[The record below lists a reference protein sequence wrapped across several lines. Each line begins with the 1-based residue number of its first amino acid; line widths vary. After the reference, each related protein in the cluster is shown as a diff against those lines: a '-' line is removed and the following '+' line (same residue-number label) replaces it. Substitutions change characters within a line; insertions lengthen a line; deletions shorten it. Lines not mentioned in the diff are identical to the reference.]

1 MKRKVVQRK
10 VTAAVMIATM
20 AMGSVP
26 AIASASESSEVSAS
40 ASDSSTAGSFEE
52 SREDTSSDSEV
63 SGAEEST
70 EDTSSETDSE
80 EGQETTDETP
90 AETPT
95 EDKAEETPA
104 EDTEDKSETE
114 DTETPSADEETKDE
128 VTGGETTTDE
138 TPAETPTETPAETPI
153 ETPVEEVKDEAE
165 SYSYTYTGE
174 AISPVLGEGEEF
186 VSGDTEAVN
195 VGEYTATVSKDGEE
209 YDLNWTIA
217 PATLTATPVYTIKID
232 DTGLV
237 INTFVAVD
245 GFVANENEETAAG
258 YTAPTVSAQPTT
270 VEEAKAMKAE
280 GGEADNYVFEY
291 ADSVESDTN
300 AISTLSELNSD
311 DAPFS
316 SAEEIENGE
325 YTVTANVYIPGHL
338 NKVLGINAYPSNP
351 DDPFGSNP
359 EGNATVPTNPVY
371 DNAKLVV
378 SGEGET
384 KKYTLTIPIKN
395 NIFTIQ
401 DVKSGEG
408 IEVVGTQV
416 DENTYGKYPSRIK
429 EITVELKNLS
439 GKYTFGDC
447 HEYPTL
453 LSEDWYIP
461 LNCAVMLGD
470 IGKEVKKDQEIVYKN
485 HYSNPYYGFGFE
497 GVLANEYLD
506 LNEVKV
512 NIPRTEKDLT
522 NAKLKVVSHSAG
534 EAEYD
539 KVYNKLQSERASAKY
554 LNNIEMYMYDIEV
567 VDENDN
573 PIDISDARNIKTTI
587 ADVGSYIY
595 METWESVE
603 TYPVAYLYDEE
614 SDSYEWLSDAM
625 KNEAIK
631 GDGDYAALQAT
642 GIDFTTNKLG
652 TIVFVVNP
660 QKAKLRTFKE
670 WNVDEG
676 VKLRFGGNG
685 NNNSYDLTS
694 LNASYENL
702 GKTKESE
709 IKTAIGKDYAEVVN
723 AYKVGIDAVGEI
735 KYAEQDYT
743 GVDLVVSVA
752 DKANDEYDAYLITK
766 HKDGSITSERLSSS
780 AADDSHVSIAVV
792 SPEMT
797 KAEQTARMT
806 SLTANVSSFDID
818 NEDGSLSYIALVK
831 DNTPEV
837 TSLVYNGKEQV
848 GVKEGECYTVTGTL
862 KGTDAGEY
870 TATATLKD
878 GYTWSDGDTNK
889 VKNFKWQIIPAT
901 LTATY
906 KGEAVE
912 AGNTPAYAVSVKGFV
927 NGETADK
934 LEGYEAPTITA
945 PTNLEKGKY
954 DLTPAGGNATNN
966 YKFEYVGGPLYY
978 GYNIL
983 KTPDMTL
990 NLWNKEYTGQVITD
1004 VSTIFPDECGQVDLY
1019 YRKFTTDE
1027 WTKMDT
1033 KEIVHAGYYK
1043 VTVDINDDWVI
1054 DYSRNS
1060 GNFYDSTTNLDTS
1073 WEQNGKTYVNYT
1085 GKYVE
1090 GSFLGGN
1097 HLGFT
1102 IDEYADGIYSDEI
1115 PTPEEVK
1122 YKVGQWQKSG
1132 SYYHGMIN
1140 DETIETAD
1148 GWIGPKFTVSKT
1160 KVDGEDYI
1168 SFGIDDAAMTA
1179 NEPSTNQW
1187 VFVSTDYYWPIAGGL
1202 FFDAAPAKL
1211 LSPTTTDEETGK
1223 KVLVDDR
1230 IEREVNAIK
1239 GAEDG
1244 SALTVKLA
1252 DSDVIPEEII
1262 AAMIGKN
1269 VDVHFTGD
1277 NFDITLNTTKV
1288 AVPTAE
1294 GTSFTYTGKEIEG
1307 IKFGKEAGIAYT
1319 VSGTTKATDPGT
1331 YTATATL
1338 AEGWKWADG
1347 TTAPK
1352 TFEWSINKKQSTGSD
1367 EVAETRTVTANL
1379 YVPGELNTVL
1389 GVNAYLTNGANPLG
1403 EGGYEKTTPTKPVS
1417 NNAKLK
1423 IYSDGRR
1430 VLELDIPNPVFTLQA
1445 IGGCSNAEITN
1456 IEYEDGTFG
1465 NYSSRISHVTIEL
1478 LDDSGEYRFN
1488 DCTEHPTLLRTDWNV
1503 PLYLNVNF
1511 SGGNSGLP
1519 SNDVDKDKLNSIISG
1534 GGSGNGSVSDIKVD
1548 AGAYLDSD
1556 ADIESSEITS
1566 GTTADTVK
1574 KAASNVK
1581 KIYEVKAKLNG
1592 NEVQPSGK
1600 VKVYI
1605 PALDGVKA
1613 EDVKIY
1619 LVDEK
1624 TGEKTELS
1632 FKLSDDKKTYET
1644 ETEKLGIFAV
1654 CTDEELPAEEVTTP
1668 AETTETANAEFK
1680 DIEKHWAKDY
1690 IKQAVEKG
1698 LFKGVSEMEFAPDKA
1713 TTRAMFVT
1721 VLSRIDGVENGQF
1734 RTGKFT
1740 DVASDEWFATAV
1752 AWAEANGIVSGVS
1765 ENKFAPNK
1773 DITREQMA
1781 AMLYRF
1787 AQYKGIDLGGEE
1799 SVSFND
1805 EASIS
1810 DYAKEAVEAMAKA
1823 GIISG
1828 RENGSFDPKAK
1839 ATRAETASMLVR
1851 FTEKY
1856 MNTTPAEEEQA

>member
-1 MKRKVVQRK
+1 MKRKVIQRRL
-10 VTAAVMIATM
+10 TTAVMIATM
-20 AMGSVP
+20 AMGTAP
-26 AIASASESSEVSAS
+26 AMAVASEGGEPGVSAPEGS
-40 ASDSSTAGSFEE
+40 AE
-52 SREDTSSDSEV
+52 
-63 SGAEEST
+63 GAEKADAQESAPAEENT
-70 EDTSSETDSE
+70 EKAENTEGTTEETTEEVTETPAEEPAEEPAQEEEKQEEKQEDDAEKSDAAETPATPEEGETD
-80 EGQETTDETP
+80 ETPETPVETP
-90 AETPT
+90 AET
-95 EDKAEETPA
+95 
-104 EDTEDKSETE
+104 
-114 DTETPSADEETKDE
+114 
-128 VTGGETTTDE
+128 TGGAGGGAAQEE
-138 TPAETPTETPAETPI
+138 QAETA
-153 ETPVEEVKDEAE
+153 V
-165 SYSYTYTGE
+165 YTYTGK
-174 AISPVLGEGEEF
+174 AISPALAEGEAF
-186 VSGDTEAVN
+186 VSGETEAIA
-195 VGEYTATVSKDGEE
+195 VGTYTARVAKDGAE
-209 YDLNWTIA
+209 YDLEWQIA
-217 PATLTATPVYTIKID
+217 PATLTVTPVYTVKID
-232 DTGLV
+232 DIGLV
-237 INTFVAVD
+237 IDTKVMVD
-245 GFVANENEETAAG
+245 GFVGGEDADTAAG
-258 YTAPTVSAQPTT
+258 YTAPTVEQPTT
-270 VEEAKAMKAE
+270 VDEAKAMKAY
-280 GGEADNYVFEY
+280 GGAAENYVFVY
-291 ADSVESDTN
+291 ADSVESDVN
-300 AISTLSELNSD
+300 AIATLSEFNSD

-316 SAEEIENGE
+316 AAEEIENGE

-395 NIFTIQ
+395 NVFTIQ
-401 DVKSGEG
+401 DIKSGEG

-416 DENTYGKYPSRIK
+416 DKNTYGKYPSRIK

-439 GKYTFGDC
+439 GKYTFGEC

-485 HYSNPYYGFGFE
+485 HYQNPYYGFGFE

-512 NIPRTEKDLT
+512 TVPRTEKDLT
-522 NAKLKVVSHSAG
+522 NAKLQVTSYTEDDSK
-534 EAEYD
+534 YD
-539 KVYNKLQSERASAKY
+539 KVFAKLQSERVVEKY
-554 LNNIEMYMYDIEV
+554 QHDITMLMYDIAL

-573 PIDISDARNIKTTI
+573 PIDISDAKNMKVTI
-587 ADVGSYIY
+587 ADIGTYIY
-595 METWESVE
+595 MQTWGEYEIE

-614 SDSYEWLSDAM
+614 TDSYEWISDAM
-625 KNEAIK
+625 KNEAIQ
-631 GDGDYAALQAT
+631 GDGDYSALQAT

-660 QKAKLRTFKE
+660 ENAKLRTFKE
-670 WNVDEG
+670 WNVENG

-685 NNNSYDLTS
+685 NTNNYDLKS
-694 LNASYENL
+694 LNASYANL
-702 GKTKESE
+702 GNTKADE
-709 IKTAIGKDYAEVVN
+709 IKTAIGKDYVEVVS

-752 DKANDEYDAYLITK
+752 DKANDAYDAYLITQD
-766 HKDGSITSERLSSS
+766 KDGNITSERLSSS
-780 AADDSHVSIAVV
+780 AVDDSHVSIAVV
-792 SPEMT
+792 SPDMK

-806 SLTANVSSFDID
+806 ALTANVSSFDID
-818 NEDGSLSYIALVK
+818 NEDGALSYIALVK

-848 GVKEGECYTVTGTL
+848 GVKEGESYTVTGTL
-862 KGTDAGEY
+862 KGTDVGEY

-878 GYTWSDGDTNK
+878 GYEWSDGDTNK
-889 VKNFKWQIIPAT
+889 VKTFKWQITPAT
-901 LTATY
+901 LTVTY
-906 KGEAVE
+906 KGESVA
-912 AGNTPAYAVSVKGFV
+912 AGETPKLNVSVKGFV

-945 PTNLEKGKY
+945 PTTLEKGKY
-954 DLTPAGGNATNN
+954 DLTPAGGNATKN

-1004 VSTIFPDECGQVDLY
+1004 VSTIFPDACGQVDLY

-1073 WEQNGKTYVNYT
+1073 WEQNGKTYVQYT

-1122 YKVGQWQKSG
+1122 YKVGQWQTNG

-1179 NEPSTNQW
+1179 NNPSTNQW

-1202 FFDAAPAKL
+1202 FFDATPAKL
-1211 LSPTTTDEETGK
+1211 LSSTEENAEGK
-1223 KVLVDDR
+1223 KVLVADR
-1230 IEREVNAIK
+1230 IARDVDAINNAAE
-1239 GAEDG
+1239 GATV
-1244 SALTVKLA
+1244 TVKLA
-1252 DSDVIPEEII
+1252 DADVIPDEILE
-1262 AAMIGKN
+1262 AMKGKDVN
-1269 VDVHFTGD
+1269 VHFIGD
-1277 NFDITLNTTKV
+1277 NFNYTKNGKKNSSSSGS
-1288 AVPTAE
+1288 AE
-1294 GTSFTYTGKEIEG
+1294 
-1307 IKFGKEAGIAYT
+1307 
-1319 VSGTTKATDPGT
+1319 D
-1331 YTATATL
+1331 
-1338 AEGWKWADG
+1338 AEVK
-1347 TTAPK
+1347 
-1352 TFEWSINKKQSTGSD
+1352 
-1367 EVAETRTVTANL
+1367 TVTANL
-1379 YVPGELNTVL
+1379 YVPGEKNAVL

-1403 EGGYEKTTPTKPVS
+1403 VGGYEKKAPTEPVS

-1423 IYSDGRR
+1423 AQKDGTYL
-1430 VLELDIPNPVFTLQA
+1430 LELDIPNLVFTLQE
-1445 IGGCSNAEITN
+1445 IGGCSNAEITDVK
-1456 IEYEDGTFG
+1456 YEKGSFGT
-1465 NYSSRISHVTIEL
+1465 YKQRISHLTIKL
-1478 LDDSGEYRFN
+1478 MDKSGEYEFKN
-1488 DCTEHPTLLRTDWNV
+1488 CVEYPTLLSKDWTV
-1503 PLYLNVNF
+1503 PLILNVNF
-1511 SGGNSGLP
+1511 SGGSSGLP
-1519 SNDVDKDKLNSIISG
+1519 SNK
-1534 GGSGNGSVSDIKVD
+1534 VSDSELNKLLGTTEKEKEDVLIKVD
-1548 AGAYLDSD
+1548 GGKNLDSN
-1556 ADIESSEITS
+1556 ATISASKVSS
-1566 GTTADTVK
+1566 GTTADLIE
-1574 KAASNVK
+1574 KAVGIREK
-1581 KIYEVKAKLNG
+1581 TEIYEVKAELKG
-1592 NEVQPSGK
+1592 KEIQPTGK

-1605 PALDGVKA
+1605 PVIEGAKK
-1613 EDVKIY
+1613 ENVKIY
-1619 LVDEK
+1619 LV
-1624 TGEKTELS
+1624 TGTDKDSAERTELP
-1632 FKLSDDKKTYET
+1632 FTLSEDGKTYVA

-1654 CTDEELPAEEVTTP
+1654 CVGDEKVTELPIETDDQVPEEK
-1668 AETTETANAEFK
+1668 ALFG
-1680 DIEKHWAKDY
+1680 DISGHWAESN
-1690 IKQAVEKG
+1690 IKKAVEKG
-1698 LFKGVSEMEFAPDKA
+1698 LFNGVSKDTFAPNAA
-1713 TTRAMFVT
+1713 TTRGMFIT
-1721 VLSRIDGVENGQF
+1721 VLSRMDGVESGQF
-1734 RTGKFT
+1734 RTDTFS
-1740 DVASDEWFATAV
+1740 DVSEKDYFATAV
-1752 AWAEANGIVSGVS
+1752 AWAEANDVANGVSG
-1765 ENKFAPNK
+1765 NRFAPKK

-1781 AMLYRF
+1781 VMLYRF
-1787 AQYKGIDLGGEE
+1787 AQYKGITLDGA
-1799 SVSFND
+1799 N
-1805 EASIS
+1805 EATFTDAAAIS
-1810 DYAKEAVEAMAKA
+1810 GYAKEAVAAMAKA
-1823 GIISG
+1823 GILSG

-1851 FTEKY
+1851 FAEKY
-1856 MNTTPAEEEQA
+1856 IK